1 MWQTLLASKSV
12 LVSLI
17 VSLLLVAGSLVYQ
30 ESVKR
35 NIPEQQARTRR
46 LLQQIETNDTART
59 TSPSENTDMDTEG
72 QTEAPIATD
81 DTREMMAEE
90 ADGLPIDDAERV
102 DTETDARLLEDTVS
116 EEETAD
122 VPVSPH

>member
-35 NIPEQQARTRR
+35 NIPEQQARTQR

-90 ADGLPIDDAERV
+90 EDGCSCLISRASLSAHSKRQCPPCDA
-102 DTETDARLLEDTVS
+102 AFFISTVS
-116 EEETAD
+116 
-122 VPVSPH
+122 